1 MYKRN
6 VSEFLIKAVESNFIS
21 AHDYEY
27 IVCSIVNYNHYDFK
41 EGSAIG
47 GYEVEEELDKY
58 EDSYGLDVGGRA
70 AWKRDMEKHQLI
82 LLIDS
87 EGFRIK
93 FEITLD
99 ELSQIWEGYDLTVL
113 GKRLALGYI
122 ESYIS
127 TNDELSIEGL
137 NAFIPCYGGLCYA
150 EVTENDELLV
160 FFDHVDFYIEHFF
173 PNILTGVTGFLP
185 FILPVGSETD
195 LYSTYRCNCEWRL
208 T

>member
-21 AHDYEY
+21 AHGYEY
-27 IVCSIVNYNHYDFK
+27 IVCSFVNYNHYDFK

-99 ELSQIWEGYDLTVL
+99 ELREVERIGGYKSKPGGKGADWVIHPPGCECDKCTGCNTKPLQDLIL
-113 GKRLALGYI
+113 GI
-122 ESYIS
+122 
-127 TNDELSIEGL
+127 
-137 NAFIPCYGGLCYA
+137 
-150 EVTENDELLV
+150 V
-160 FFDHVDFYIEHFF
+160 
-173 PNILTGVTGFLP
+173 
-185 FILPVGSETD
+185 
-195 LYSTYRCNCEWRL
+195 
-208 T
+208 